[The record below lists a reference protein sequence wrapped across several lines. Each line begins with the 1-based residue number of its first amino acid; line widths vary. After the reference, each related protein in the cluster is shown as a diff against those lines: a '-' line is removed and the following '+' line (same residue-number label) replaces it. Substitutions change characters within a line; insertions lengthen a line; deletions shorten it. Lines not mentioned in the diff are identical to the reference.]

1 MFVLMC
7 GFKESLLVKLTQS
20 QLKHVLLGFFVP
32 IGCLLAWWWPSLRG
46 WRTSW
51 CLRRDRRG
59 KLLRL
64 PGVQRRLCS
73 GIASRSWSPGRSLG
87 PIAGRAA
94 FGWAIR
100 WISGIFWS
108 HEVQRFLVGICE
120 VSWLLR
126 WPGRSFG
133 QPWWPTVF
141 VEPYLR

>member
-7 GFKESLLVKLTQS
+7 GFEKSLFVFLEG
-20 QLKHVLLGFFVP
+20 LKHVLHGFFVP

-51 CLRRDRRG
+51 CLRKDRRG
-59 KLLRL
+59 KLPRL
-64 PGVQRRLCS
+64 LGERRQPCS
-73 GIASRSWSPGRSLG
+73 GIASRSWSPGRSHV
-87 PIAGRAA
+87 PISGTEA
-94 FGWAIR
+94 FGSAIQ

-108 HEVQRFLVGICE
+108 LWEQQFLVGNDGA
-120 VSWLLR
+120 SWLLQ

-141 VEPYLR
+141 VEPYLQ